1 MAYFLKKS
9 TNKKGM
15 YLQIYESFRD
25 SNKKE
30 TAHRSVKYLGY
41 VEDLIAEGITD
52 PIAHF
57 TSEVKVMN
65 EKVKSEKDK
74 LKREEISDNSNKNV
88 GSFLLNGFFNRFNL
102 EREFEL
108 LTIREGFKFDV
119 YQLMKGL
126 VFARVIEPCSKYKTN
141 VEVLPSLFGTYA
153 FSEHELYRGLD
164 FLGEEH
170 ESIIEIL
177 NYRYEKQYKRNT
189 DNVYFD
195 ATNFY
200 FEIDNEDELRKKGP
214 SKENRRDPLVGMGL
228 LLDGDQVPLAAK
240 FFPGNE
246 SEKPVIRDVIS
257 EMKKRHNIKG
267 KVVQV
272 ADKGLNCTKNIIE
285 AMKNGDG
292 YLYSQSVKMLN
303 DVEESWVLNDNDYR
317 SVYDENGKELYR
329 YKVWTDDFPYFVE
342 DEKGKKRK
350 VVLRQKRMVTFNPS
364 LAIKQRAEI
373 NKMVEKVRL
382 LSLSGAKK
390 MEFGEGS
397 KYVTFTSVDSEGVV
411 GEEAEIISVLKEEKI
426 NRDLSLAGYNML
438 ITSEIKLSPKTIYD
452 TYHHLWRIE
461 ESFRILKS
469 KLQARPVYVQTRNA
483 IYGHFLI
490 NYIALFML
498 RVLQIKVFE
507 DKIHT
512 NQIIEF
518 CRNFNVT
525 KYKYDYF
532 NLGSRSII
540 EPFSKVLNLDLL
552 PRVLKGTYIKKLFEY
567 KI

>member
-9 TNKKGM
+9 KLKRGV

-25 SNKKE
+25 SSKKE
-30 TAHRSVKYLGY
+30 TAHRSFKSLGY
-41 VEDLIAEGITD
+41 VEDLIAEGVAD
-52 PIAHF
+52 PIAYF
-57 TSEVKVMN
+57 TAEVKTMN
-65 EKVKSEKDK
+65 QKVKSEKDK
-74 LKREEISDNSNKNV
+74 LRREEISDNSNKNV
-88 GSFLLNGFFNRFNL
+88 GHFLINGFFNRFNL

-119 YQLMKGL
+119 YKLLKGL
-126 VFARVIEPCSKYKTN
+126 VFGRIVEPCSKHKTN
-141 VEVLPSLFGTYA
+141 IDVLPSLYGDYA
-153 FSEHELYRGLD
+153 FSDYELYRGLD

-170 ESIIEIL
+170 ESIIELL
-177 NYRYEKQYKRNT
+177 NYRYEKSYRRNT
-189 DNVYFD
+189 ENVYFD

-214 SKENRRDPLVGMGL
+214 SKENRRDPLLGMGL

-240 FFPGNE
+240 FFPGNK

-267 KVVQV
+267 KVIQV

-285 AMKNGDG
+285 ALKNGDG

-317 SVYDENGKELYR
+317 SVNDENGKELYR

-411 GEEAEIISVLKEEKI
+411 GEEAKIISILKEEKI
-426 NRDLSLAGYNML
+426 NKDLSLAGYNML
-438 ITSEIKLSPKTIYD
+438 ITSETKLSPKTMYD

-483 IYGHFLI
+483 IFGHFLI
-490 NYIALFML
+490 NYIALFIL
-498 RVLQIKVFE
+498 RVLQIKVFD

-525 KYKYDYF
+525 TYKYDYF
-532 NLGSRSII
+532 NLGSKSVI

-552 PRVLKGTYIKKLFEY
+552 PRVLKSSYIKKLFEY

>member
-9 TNKKGM
+9 KLKRGV

-25 SNKKE
+25 SKKKE
-30 TAHRSVKYLGY
+30 TAHRSFKTLGY
-41 VEDLIAEGITD
+41 VEDLIAEGMTD
-52 PIAHF
+52 PVAYF
-57 TSEVKVMN
+57 TSEVAAMN
-65 EKVKSEKDK
+65 AKAKSEKEK

-119 YQLMKGL
+119 YQLLKGL
-126 VFARVIEPCSKYKTN
+126 VFARVIEPCSKHKTN
-141 VEVLPSLFGTYA
+141 MEVLPSLFGNYT
-153 FSEHELYRGLD
+153 FSDHELYRGLD

-189 DNVYFD
+189 EKVYFD

-214 SKENRRDPLVGMGL
+214 SKENRREPLVGMGL
-228 LLDGDQVPLAAK
+228 LLDGDQVPLAVK

-246 SEKPVIRDVIS
+246 SEKPVIRDVIAQ
-257 EMKKRHNIKG
+257 MKKRHNISG

-272 ADKGLNCTKNIIE
+272 ADKGLNSTKNIVE
-285 AMKNGDG
+285 AIKNGDG

-303 DVEESWVLNDNDYR
+303 DVEQSWVLLDNDYK
-317 SVYDENGKELYR
+317 SVFDENGKELYR
-329 YKVWTDDFPYFVE
+329 YKAWTDDFPYLVE
-342 DEKGKKRK
+342 NEKGKKRQ
-350 VVLRQKRMVTFNPS
+350 VLLRQKRMVTFNPS

-373 NKMVEKVRL
+373 NKMIEKVKI

-390 MEFGEGS
+390 MEYGEGS
-397 KYVTFTSVDSEGVV
+397 KYVTFTSVDNEGVV
-411 GEEAEIISVLKEEKI
+411 GEEAEIITVLKEDKI
-426 NRDLSLAGYNML
+426 NRDLALAGYNML
-438 ITSEIKLSPKTIYD
+438 ITSETKLNAKTMYD

-490 NYIALFML
+490 NYIALFIL

-507 DKIHT
+507 DKKHT

-532 NLGSRSII
+532 NLGSKSII
-540 EPFSKVLNLDLL
+540 EPFSRVLNLDLL
-552 PRVLKGTYIKKLFEY
+552 PRVLKGAYIKKLFDY

>member
-303 DVEESWVLNDNDYR
+303 DVEESWILNDNDYK
-317 SVYDENGKELYR
+317 SVYDENGKEKYR
-329 YKVWTDDFPYFVE
+329 YKVWTDDFPYSVE
-342 DEKGKKRK
+342 NEVGKKRK
-350 VVLRQKRMVTFNPS
+350 VFLRQKRMVTFNPS

-373 NKMVEKVRL
+373 NKMVEKVRI
-382 LSLSGAKK
+382 LSISGAKR
-390 MEFGEGS
+390 MEYGDGS
-397 KYVTFTSVDSEGVV
+397 KYVTFTSVDNEGVV
-411 GEEAEIISVLKEEKI
+411 GEEAEIITVLKEDKI
-426 NRDLSLAGYNML
+426 NHDLSLAGYNML
-438 ITSEIKLSPKTIYD
+438 ITSETKLSSQTMYD